1 MNQQTLDFFTTEQ
14 QRIVND
20 GLEVIILVSK

>member
-14 QRIVND
+14 QRIIND
-20 GLEVIILVSK
+20 GLEVIILVSQ

>member
-20 GLEVIILVSK
+20 GLEVIILISQ